1 MMDEVEEFLAKTE
14 PQLDDGTLI
23 PSRQVEGWTH
33 MAVAVAKL
41 ADSFLLGEH
50 TWQDIFSHACT
61 VADRPDEEWSRYVAQ
76 GFVDSCR
83 LEHLR
88 TAYRPR
94 AGGGLTDIPSEWW
107 ELDDIMLRFR
117 SYGIDPSEP
126 FSDAIPPPCWI
137 WVESASLDAACNVL
151 RRRKYRNNGEPKLI
165 PMGGQFDGVFDAIE
179 FLRPFLPEI
188 TGPISPQGAPEGAA
202 ELLNLLRVGRVH
214 GIAGTMTR
222 SFSRAGETAK
232 IVEQRQDWQV
242 PPAVWKGVELSPEQ
256 DWTGGRFV
264 SRPDERNTYELGNVA
279 IVGDD
284 LDSYVD
290 AMGVAARIQFRAR
303 VDENMAAIV
312 ECRVPFGVAA
322 ELETALDAAE
332 LEAALAEEEARQCEP
347 APKPPRRKYNNRLP
361 STEQREAFR
370 FFEAATA
377 HLRDGS
383 RPMSQEDLHAF
394 YKKQFGKES
403 RMRLQGGELGLTQFK
418 EMLRRFYLG
427 DRIVSGRWSEKT
439 D

>member
-1 MMDEVEEFLAKTE
+1 MDEVEEFLVKTE

-23 PSRQVEGWTH
+23 PSRQIEGWTH
-33 MAVAVAKL
+33 MSVAVAKL

-117 SYGIDPSEP
+117 SYGIDPSDP
-126 FSDAIPPPCWI
+126 FSDEIPPPCWI
-137 WVESASLDAACNVL
+137 WVENVSLHESCNVL
-151 RRRKYRNNGEPKLI
+151 RRRKYRHNGEPKLV
-165 PMGGQFDGVFDAIE
+165 PMEGQFVGVIDAIQ

-232 IVEQRQDWQV
+232 IVERRQDWQV
-242 PPAVWKGVELSPEQ
+242 PPTVWEGIKLSPEQ

-279 IVGDD
+279 ILGDD

-290 AMGVAARIQFRAR
+290 AMGVAARIQFRVH
-303 VDENMAAIV
+303 VDADRTASFES
-312 ECRVPFGVAA
+312 RVPFSV
-322 ELETALDAAE
+322 AAE

-370 FFEAATA
+370 FFEIATA

-383 RPMSQEDLHAF
+383 HPMSQEGLHAF
-394 YKKQFGKES
+394 YKKQFGSEAK
-403 RMRLQGGELGLTQFK
+403 MKPRLQGNAFGLSQFK
-418 EMLRRFYLG
+418 DMLRRFYLG
-427 DRIVSGRWSEKT
+427 DRIASGRWSEKT